1 MGGYFSGAGLI
12 IIQALSGLVLG
23 LFVLRV
29 LLPLAGARFRNPIC
43 QMIYQVTNP
52 VMVPLTKVVPN
63 WRSISMAGVLL
74 CWLLA
79 TLIAAVVL
87 LLLGAAPSALQ
98 LAFYGTAT
106 LVHFVLH
113 VYFWAILI
121 SALMSL
127 FSPDRSHPLVELIN
141 VLVNP
146 ILRPFRRLPP
156 RLQGIDL
163 SPLWAL
169 LLIRLIQYS
178 LNYIGF
184 SGMLG

>member
-1 MGGYFSGAGLI
+1 MGYLSGAGLI
-12 IIQALSGLVLG
+12 VIQALSGLVLG

-52 VMVPLTKVVPN
+52 IMVPLTRVVPN

-74 CWLLA
+74 SWLLA
-79 TLIAAVVL
+79 CLISAMILWLIGMPVTLLNV
-87 LLLGAAPSALQ
+87 AL
-98 LAFYGTAT
+98 FGTAT
-106 LVHFVLH
+106 LIHFVLN
-113 VYFWAILI
+113 VYFWTILI

-127 FSPDRSHPLVELIN
+127 FSPDRGHPLVELIN

-146 ILRPFRRLPP
+146 VLRHFRRLPP
-156 RLQGIDL
+156 HFQGIDL

-169 LLIRLIQYS
+169 LLIRLIQYTLS
-178 LNYIGF
+178 YVGF
-184 SGMLG
+184 TGLLG